1 MTIVIVTMGSVATE
15 VVMGTVV
22 AAVISRNMLG
32 LVEVTVVA
40 DSEAIVTMG
49 RESVKIV
56 LSSEAVRGT
65 IVVITTSVILFERS
79 KAS

>member
-49 RESVKIV
+49 RESVEIV
-56 LSSEAVRGT
+56 LSSEAIRGT

>member
-49 RESVKIV
+49 RESVEIV